1 MYGKRTTENSSLET
15 EASSKTAVMVL
26 SFLNV
31 FHTVLSLVSGTV
43 LSGGIWSHSVL
54 RASLEIWEVS
64 FICLLI
70 DVFEIK
76 LSQQHL
82 AHEQV

>member
-1 MYGKRTTENSSLET
+1 MRDVEESLSRRIGGLVYGKRTTENYILET

-43 LSGGIWSHSVL
+43 LSGGI
-54 RASLEIWEVS
+54 
-64 FICLLI
+64 
-70 DVFEIK
+70 
-76 LSQQHL
+76 
-82 AHEQV
+82 

>member
-1 MYGKRTTENSSLET
+1 MRDVEENLSRRIGRLVYGKRTTENSSLET

-43 LSGGIWSHSVL
+43 LSGGI
-54 RASLEIWEVS
+54 
-64 FICLLI
+64 
-70 DVFEIK
+70 
-76 LSQQHL
+76 
-82 AHEQV
+82 